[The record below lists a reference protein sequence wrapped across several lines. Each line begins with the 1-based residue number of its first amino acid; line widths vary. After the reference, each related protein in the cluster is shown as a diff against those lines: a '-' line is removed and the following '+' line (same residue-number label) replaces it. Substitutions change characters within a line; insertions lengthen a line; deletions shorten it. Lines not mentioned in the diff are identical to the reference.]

1 MVESAV
7 ILVNDI
13 GLGLEVGTKPFHVS
27 FGILVADRFVRKEA
41 ERLMGTHGPTHL
53 FVDIRLDHL
62 GAPITM
68 VAPDE
73 TRDRDIVQEASH
85 DDLLT
90 VARISGGGRG
100 PEKIRSPCKS
110 AF

>member
-13 GLGLEVGTKPFHVS
+13 GLGLEVWTKPFHVS

-41 ERLMGTHGPTHL
+41 EGLMGAHGPTHL

-62 GAPITM
+62 GAPIAM
-68 VAPDE
+68 VASDE
-73 TRDRDIVQEASH
+73 TRDRDIVQEASQ

-90 VARISGGGRG
+90 VAGLFGVRCALQQM
-100 PEKIRSPCKS
+100 RSR
-110 AF
+110 